1 MTYKWTLEQRLR
13 RAELI
18 RQWKPW
24 EQSTGPI
31 TAEGKL
37 KSSQNAYKGGIR
49 QELRSLTQALRQ
61 SQKALAEVTKS
72 IGKGHHN

>member
-1 MTYKWTLEQRLR
+1 MVIQMTYKWTLEQRQR

-31 TAEGKL
+31 TAEGKA
-37 KSSQNAYKGGIR
+37 KTSQNAYKGGIR
-49 QELRSLTQALRQ
+49 QELKELASQLRE
-61 SQKALAEVTKS
+61 SHKIIAELSKM
-72 IGKGHHN
+72 IRY